1 MKITYTL
8 IITSCKLVHYFQT
21 HQIEV
26 HTYLTLVEVLHKKYV
41 TAWVAK
47 CAIELGVYDIIFK
60 PRMVIKAKTLSDFVA
75 KLTEIHVLIEMKPLD
90 HWTVKFDGP
99 L

>member
-1 MKITYTL
+1 
-8 IITSCKLVHYFQT
+8 
-21 HQIEV
+21 
-26 HTYLTLVEVLHKKYV
+26 
-41 TAWVAK
+41 
-47 CAIELGVYDIIFK
+47 
-60 PRMVIKAKTLSDFVA
+60 MVIKAKTLSDFVA